1 LEVTLNCLSV
11 SHQNNV
17 PRAILL
23 DTTFL
28 RLLTT
33 LVLRKRLPVP
43 QFDDTVCVEGSLECV
58 VVYHKTDEP
67 YYCSTVF
74 IF

>member
-1 LEVTLNCLSV
+1 MLNRLSV
-11 SHQNNV
+11 SHQKNV

-23 DTTFL
+23 DTDTSFL

-43 QFDDTVCVEGSLECV
+43 QSDYTVCVEGSLECA
-58 VVYHKTDEP
+58 VVYRKTDEP
-67 YYCSTVF
+67 HCCSTVF
-74 IF
+74 SF